1 MVDVLVQLNDV
12 ATEKNQVFVTKT
24 QAEDVV

>member
-12 ATEKNQVFVTKT
+12 ALEKNQVFVTKT